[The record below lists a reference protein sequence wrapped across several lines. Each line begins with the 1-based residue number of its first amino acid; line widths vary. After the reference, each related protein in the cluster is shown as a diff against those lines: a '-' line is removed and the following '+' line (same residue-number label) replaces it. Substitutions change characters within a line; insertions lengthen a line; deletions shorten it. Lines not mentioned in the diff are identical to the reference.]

1 MKLIIPK
8 LKRLIPDN
16 TIAEIKNRIDIEE
29 VVTDFVSL
37 KRKGQNLWA
46 CCPFHNEKT
55 PSFSVSPA
63 KGFYKC
69 FGCGRG
75 GDSIDFVMEL
85 EKLNYLEA
93 LKYLAKKYGIE
104 IKEEELSADELKE
117 QSERES
123 LYIVLNFA
131 KEYFSQSLTDSPE
144 GKNIGLSY
152 FKERDIADSIL
163 QKFELGYTLDKWD
176 GLIIAAEEAGHNLGL
191 LEKAG
196 LVIPKDDRYYDRFRG
211 RVVFPVHNITGRV
224 VAFGARALKKDD
236 KPKYINS
243 PETPVYHKSQILYGL
258 YQARQAVR
266 QQENCYLV
274 EGYTD
279 VTRLHQI
286 GIENVV
292 ASSGTSLTVEQV
304 QLVGRFSKQ
313 ITVLFDGDTA
323 GLQAALRGVDI
334 ILANGLDVKVV
345 MFPEGHD
352 PDSYAQ
358 ELGAN
363 EFKLFLE
370 EKAEDFIH
378 FRLNLLAEQAG
389 NDPLKKAAAI
399 KDVVGSI
406 AQIADQV
413 KRTVYLKEV
422 SNILQMEERVL
433 IGEMNKVL
441 LKASKTRNVSA
452 EYLEPPEII
461 APTQFDSESAIG
473 ELRTSNIKIIEQAII
488 RLLIEFG
495 NNELKDKRKLH
506 DYIFNELDD
515 LIFIDS
521 VNLQI
526 LDEYKLL
533 LADDKA
539 PSAKYF
545 IESGSS
551 EIRKVII
558 DITHKRHEVSTKWTD
573 KYNIRIP
580 TENDPYEL
588 ERIAYTIILRYK
600 QLRVRIHINENLK
613 MLKEAKTN
621 TEQMEL
627 QQLHYEWKL
636 TEKEIADRLGNVI
649 LK

>member
-1 MKLIIPK
+1 
-8 LKRLIPDN
+8 LIPDN

-29 VVTDFVSL
+29 VVADFVSL

-55 PSFSVSPA
+55 PSFSVSPV

-104 IKEEELSADELKE
+104 IKEEELSDDELKE

-131 KEYFSQSLTDSPE
+131 KEYFVQSLNNSPE
-144 GKNIGLSY
+144 GKSIGLSY

-163 QKFELGYTLDKWD
+163 QKFELGYTFDKWD
-176 GLIIAAEEAGHNLGL
+176 GLLTAAKDAGHSLEL

-196 LVIPKDDRYYDRFRG
+196 LIIPKDDRYYDRFRG
-211 RVVFPVHNITGRV
+211 RVVFPVHNVTGRV

-258 YQARQAVR
+258 YEAKQAVR

-313 ITVLFDGDTA
+313 LTVLFDGDSA
-323 GLQAALRGVDI
+323 GLQASLRGIDI

-370 EKAEDFIH
+370 NEAEDFIH
-378 FRLNLLAEQAG
+378 FRLNLMAEEAG

-406 AQIADQV
+406 AQIPDQV
-413 KRTVYLKEV
+413 KRTVYLKEA
-422 SNILQMEERVL
+422 SSILQMEERVL

-441 LKASKTRNVSA
+441 LKANKTRSSSPENLDSPATTIPA
-452 EYLEPPEII
+452 ETKSDDPSSSFDINNLI
-461 APTQFDSESAIG
+461 AFQERES
-473 ELRTSNIKIIEQAII
+473 I
-488 RLLIEFG
+488 RLL
-495 NNELKDKRKLH
+495 LK
-506 DYIFNELDD
+506 YGFNELEEGKRLHQYLFHELEEIEFFDPIHAQIFD
-515 LIFIDS
+515 EFKALLSGDKVINAQHFID
-521 VNLQI
+521 N
-526 LDEYKLL
+526 
-533 LADDKA
+533 
-539 PSAKYF
+539 
-545 IESGSS
+545 GSP
-551 EIRKVII
+551 EVRKVVI
-558 DITHKRHEVSTKWTD
+558 DLVHERHQISALWKD
-573 KYNIRIP
+573 KFKIRIP
-580 TENDPYEL
+580 SETESEKL
-588 ERIAYTIILRYK
+588 EQVAYTNVLRLK
-600 QLRVRIHINENLK
+600 HRVVRKLIEGNLVK
-613 MLKEAKTN
+613 LKEAVSTD
-621 TEQMEL
+621 EQDQL
-627 QQLHYEWKL
+627 QQIHHELKL
-636 TEKEIADRLGNVI
+636 TELEIADRLGNVI

>member
-1 MKLIIPK
+1 M
-8 LKRLIPDN
+8 IPDN
-16 TIAEIKNRIDIEE
+16 TIAEIKHRIDIEE
-29 VVTDFVSL
+29 VVADFVSL

-55 PSFSVSPA
+55 ASFSVSPA

-75 GDSIDFVMEL
+75 GDSIDFVMEV

-104 IKEEELSADELKE
+104 IKEEELSVDELKE

-131 KEYFSQSLTDSPE
+131 KEYFKQSLTNSPE
-144 GKNIGLSY
+144 GKSIGLSY
-152 FKERDIADSIL
+152 FKERDIDDSIL
-163 QKFELGYTLDKWD
+163 QKFELGYALDKWD
-176 GLIIAAEEAGHNLGL
+176 GLLIAAKEAGHNPDL

-196 LVIPKDDRYYDRFRG
+196 LIIPKDDRYYDRFRG
-211 RVVFPVHNITGRV
+211 RVVFPVHNVTGRV

-243 PETPVYHKSQILYGL
+243 PETPVYHKSQLLYGL
-258 YQARQAVR
+258 YQAKQAVR

-292 ASSGTSLTVEQV
+292 ASSGTSLTIEQV

-313 ITVLFDGDTA
+313 LTVLFDGDAA
-323 GLQAALRGVDI
+323 GLQASLRGVDI

-345 MFPEGHD
+345 LFPEGHD

-370 EKAEDFIH
+370 EKAQDFIH

-406 AQIADQV
+406 AQIPDQV
-413 KRTVYLKEV
+413 KRTVYLKEA

-441 LKASKTRNVSA
+441 LKASKTRSA
-452 EYLEPPEII
+452 SPEYLEPLDTSAPAQEKSDGPASSFDINTLI
-461 APTQFDSESAIG
+461 AFQERES
-473 ELRTSNIKIIEQAII
+473 I
-488 RLLIEFG
+488 RLL
-495 NNELKDKRKLH
+495 LK
-506 DYIFNELDD
+506 YGFNELEEGKRLHQYLFHELEEIEFFDP
-515 LIFIDS
+515 IHAQIIDEFKS
-521 VNLQI
+521 LLSTDKVVNAQH
-526 LDEYKLL
+526 
-533 LADDKA
+533 
-539 PSAKYF
+539 F
-545 IESGSS
+545 IENGSP
-551 EIRKVII
+551 EVRKMVI
-558 DITHKRHEVSTKWTD
+558 DLVHERHQVSTLWHD
-573 KYNIRIP
+573 KYKIRIP
-580 TENDPYEL
+580 LETESDKL
-588 ERIAYTIILRYK
+588 EQVAYTNVLRLK
-600 QLRVRIHINENLK
+600 QRVVRKLIEGNLEK
-613 MLKEAKTN
+613 LKEARTN
-621 TEQMEL
+621 DEQDQMQQIHQEL
-627 QQLHYEWKL
+627 KL
-636 TEKEIADRLGNVI
+636 TELEIADRLGNVI

>member
-1 MKLIIPK
+1 M
-8 LKRLIPDN
+8 IPDS
-16 TIAEIKNRIDIEE
+16 TIAEIKHRIDIEE
-29 VVTDFVSL
+29 VVSDFVSL

-69 FGCGRG
+69 FGCGKG
-75 GDSIDFVMEL
+75 GDSIDFVMEA

-93 LKYLAKKYGIE
+93 IRYLAKKYGIE
-104 IKEEELSADELKE
+104 IKEEELSEDELRE

-131 KEYFSQSLTDSPE
+131 KEYFIQSLTSSPE
-144 GKNIGLSY
+144 GKSIGLSY
-152 FKERDIADSIL
+152 FKEREIAGEII
-163 QKFELGYTLDKWD
+163 QKFELGFTLDKWD
-176 GLIIAAEEAGHNLGL
+176 GLLTAAKDAGHSTEL

-196 LVIPKDDRYYDRFRG
+196 LIIAKDDRYYDRFRG
-211 RVVFPVHNITGRV
+211 RVVFPVHNVSGRV

-243 PETPVYHKSQILYGL
+243 PETPVYHKSQVLYGL
-258 YQARQAVR
+258 FQAKQAIR

-279 VTRLHQI
+279 VTRLQQI

-313 ITVLFDGDTA
+313 LTVLFDGDTA
-323 GLQAALRGVDI
+323 GLQASLRGVDI

-345 MFPEGHD
+345 LFPEGHD
-352 PDSYAQ
+352 PDSYAR

-363 EFKLFLE
+363 EFRVFIE
-370 EKAEDFIH
+370 EKAQDFIH

-389 NDPLKKAAAI
+389 NDPLKKAAGI
-399 KDVVGSI
+399 KDVVSSI
-406 AQIADQV
+406 AQIPDQV
-413 KRTVYLKEV
+413 KRSVYVKEA
-422 SNILQMEERVL
+422 SNILLMEEQVL

-441 LKASKTRNVSA
+441 LKASKAGNVSA
-452 EYLEPPEII
+452 EYLESPETV
-461 APTQFDSESAIG
+461 APAQFEPDSEIG
-473 ELRTSNIKIIEQAII
+473 ELRSSNIKIIEQAII

-495 NNELKDKRKLH
+495 DNELEDKRKLH

-515 LIFIDS
+515 LVFMDS
-521 VNLQI
+521 INLQI

-573 KYNIRIP
+573 KYKIRIP

-600 QLRVRIHINENLK
+600 QLRVRIHINKNLK

-621 TEQMEL
+621 AEQMEL